1 MSEIDEL
8 GSSLLNRQ
16 RDTRKRTE
24 KRLRRDTRNQ
34 AVLNIAAKG
43 MQLANSALKNRAD
56 TFVNE
61 NEDLIGQRVLYK
73 QALGDRQAIID
84 DYTAGQAYAGGMEEY
99 LVDKFLPDVNQAI
112 GLNIDETKYTGDS
125 VTKLGLEKA
134 RAAAKEYMPQFETA
148 YKAALNMPD
157 IDSYDSFVAT
167 KTQGKKATNVG
178 GFLINSVL
186 RNINE
191 ESTEDTDK
199 QIVDAVLNSRF
210 GDNATAVM
218 NAKKAM
224 DQGYS
229 IGKAERLSKS
239 IEDVEDNGLESIG
252 VKFIKADPVEK
263 EITTYGIKRKVTVM
277 NVTYSLPGGGVV
289 TQVEPF
295 FNFDK
300 ETGERIESNVSLNA
314 TKDYLAFVAATGNRS
329 FDGIDSITQEDVD
342 NFSKQVQYQPLD
354 PDGTRVTNYGV
365 FGQPGITFS
374 IKAVDINGNLKGVS
388 VDRFV
393 PDEILSEGQKLSKIN
408 QKLVDDQQGNFQETL
423 RDTVISTSMFGG
435 QESALQENMVLVA
448 FSGDADVG
456 EKLIDEDR
464 AAIIQSIYDPAM
476 RRLAV
481 DTQNLIEKFSE
492 LDETVAMRLTNVAAA
507 QSIKSGL
514 KDNNTQ
520 FIQDST
526 FLNTKDF
533 KNTLMLYG
541 DAVIEETT
549 PGNRLE
555 IPVLVY
561 NDMVIATL
569 DEVEPIENDILN
581 TNRKEARRLLAGA
594 EEFKNHTVPT
604 SKLDIDF
611 SLTHNPDDIISPT
624 GDVRA
629 IHVLEHFD
637 RLEQGLTGDSKV
649 GANKPLELEPSK
661 PISID
666 DFRGTTVNPKVID
679 VVTPAVD
686 AIKSGVESGVDA
698 IQSSEAQ
705 SKKYRDAIAA
715 YRAEAISQN
724 LTGPEASRYAKAMVD
739 SMGDNITLPK

>member
-34 AVLNIAAKG
+34 AVLNVAAKG

-99 LVDKFLPDVNQAI
+99 LVDKFLPDVTQAI

-229 IGKAERLSKS
+229 ISKAERLSKS
-239 IEDVEDNGLESIG
+239 IEDVKDNGLESIG
-252 VKFIKADPVEK
+252 VKFIKAIPVTKDFQAFGED
-263 EITTYGIKRKVTVM
+263 RKVNVM

-289 TQVEPF
+289 TREEPF
-295 FNFDK
+295 FNFNK
-300 ETGERIESNVSLNA
+300 ETGERTDTVSVDA
-314 TKDYLAFVAATGNRS
+314 TKDYLLYIAATTGNGS
-329 FDGIDSITQEDVD
+329 LDGIDSITQEDVD
-342 NFSKQVQYQPLD
+342 KFSESIRYRDVD
-354 PDGTRVTNYGV
+354 PVRASNYGV
-365 FGQPGITFS
+365 FGQSGQLYSTE
-374 IKAVDINGNLKGVS
+374 AVDINGKVKGVT
-388 VDRFV
+388 VNRFV
-393 PDEILSEGQKLSKIN
+393 PDKLLSETDKLSKIN

-423 RDTVISTSMFGG
+423 RDTVISTSIFGG

-520 FIQDST
+520 FIPDTT